1 MPTAFSQAQKQ
12 RIVERLIEQ
21 GELRFGAQGLK
32 KTSVEELAAA
42 AGISK
47 AAFYLFFPSKEALF
61 MDVVERV
68 EVEFRREILSA
79 VDRPGASPRQ
89 RLASVLKEAF
99 SRWKD
104 IPLLQIF
111 NRDDYELVFLKSGPE
126 KIREH
131 IESDHAFIHDL
142 IARCQASGI
151 PIAVQPAEF
160 SSLMYALFFV
170 SLHTEDLGP
179 GRLTAAL
186 DTLADL
192 VAAHCLGEI
201 EQPQPAGGASK

>member
-1 MPTAFSQAQKQ
+1 MPKAFTQIQKQ
-12 RIVERLIEQ
+12 QIVQRLIEQ
-21 GELRFGAQGLK
+21 GERQFGTRGLK
-32 KTSVEELAAA
+32 KTSVEELASA

-61 MDVVERV
+61 MDVIERV
-68 EVEFRREILSA
+68 EVEFRREILAA

-89 RLASVLKEAF
+89 RLTSVLIESF
-99 SRWKD
+99 SKWKD

-111 NRDDYELVFLKSGPE
+111 NHADYEIVFLKSGPE
-126 KIREH
+126 KIQEH
-131 IESDHAFIHDL
+131 IESDLAFFRDL
-142 IARCQASGI
+142 IARCRAGGI
-151 PIAVQPAEF
+151 PIAVSPGEF

-179 GRLTAAL
+179 GRLAAAL
-186 DTLADL
+186 NTLADL

-201 EQPQPAGGASK
+201 EKPLPAGDASA